1 MAETVNPSSIP
12 RCECPS
18 EDVLLEYLLGVA
30 DDFVS
35 VSIDTHISTCDPC
48 NQRLTELESTHGA
61 QLRETLQAPSLHD
74 ATDPAPVEA
83 QQAIDAAW
91 RAVQQRLCEDL
102 STGASPVSVGQYRIL
117 ERIGCGGM
125 GSVYRAEHTQLKK
138 IVALKLIPTEW
149 SHPQTLQRF
158 EREIRAAGQLQHPG
172 IVTATDAGTHSGM
185 QYLAMEFVDGLD
197 LGKLSRS
204 ICPIPTADA
213 CEIARQLSLALAH
226 AHPLGII
233 HRDIKPSN
241 VMLDRMGHVKLFDF
255 GLVHF
260 HRWDGPVGELTTV
273 GQFLGTLDYM
283 APEQAERSDVVD
295 ARSDLYS
302 LGATLFKLLTGQTP
316 LAMTPHQSPI
326 EKLKRLSQHQPIK
339 LQTLRPDLHPEL
351 CDIVNRLL
359 ATQPDARLPSAL
371 HVAQALQPFC
381 ESSDLAGLATRALQ
395 SEQAHTFDAGGE
407 TIAHRRPNSL
417 SQSDPSA
424 SATQS
429 SARRRP
435 PVWAW
440 VALAALPL
448 FGFFGWRILL
458 ESDQGNLVIE
468 SASDTTKI
476 EIKRR
481 AGGAT
486 QEMTV
491 EPGAQLTHLYA
502 GDYDI
507 TIHEGSDQVSIEPK
521 QVQLRR
527 GETVIARIIRSQKQE
542 SGSTQSGTMGT
553 ATAALPGELRRSSF
567 AGVSLPAS
575 VETILFKG
583 KSLSEWLLVLERE
596 RDPDEWKKAFEALH
610 NADPQLV
617 NSLAH
622 AIREMGLQ
630 HHFFSPVENG
640 WFLPVF
646 SHDEFDRLV
655 LESIQ
660 GESLQACL
668 EILSAVAEIPKLKMR
683 NGDVYQASRLSQS
696 WSFVEEKLSTSAPSS
711 ELLNVILSSKLFH
724 SIAKIKDTDFL
735 KTHPWIAFLTH
746 RIQIDTQR
754 DKEFT
759 STIATLLNDPK
770 LDLGRFLF
778 LAAYTP
784 FSGSADDDLDAW
796 REQVRERLANE
807 LHRWAG
813 SGKVLGGLGM
823 GPMMV
828 TTNFDGIGFGRG
840 NSTKGIGGGYWGGGP
855 VGGGGMGGG
864 GMGGAYGGMNPNE
877 PSELGLQLLALCSR
891 IPRDLRPVE
900 AIEQL
905 AMSMRP
911 IAANASES
919 KSLGGIS
926 WGNVYTFDNEFLGEL
941 TAQGMR
947 KLTEP
952 EVASGLLRW
961 LDQLR
966 LGDMV
971 AHGEV
976 VNQFWN
982 ALKRPATANPLD
994 WIVESGRDQSK
1005 IDQLMKFL
1013 PESFADLE
1021 LGVSHVVLETDRSVH
1036 HGSFVVGPGMGVGQ
1050 DRFEITL
1057 KLEPAGWRVAT
1068 FKYGKNIIE
1077 F

>member
-1 MAETVNPSSIP
+1 
-12 RCECPS
+12 
-18 EDVLLEYLLGVA
+18 
-30 DDFVS
+30 
-35 VSIDTHISTCDPC
+35 
-48 NQRLTELESTHGA
+48 
-61 QLRETLQAPSLHD
+61 
-74 ATDPAPVEA
+74 
-83 QQAIDAAW
+83 
-91 RAVQQRLCEDL
+91 
-102 STGASPVSVGQYRIL
+102 
-117 ERIGCGGM
+117 
-125 GSVYRAEHTQLKK
+125 
-138 IVALKLIPTEW
+138 
-149 SHPQTLQRF
+149 
-158 EREIRAAGQLQHPG
+158 
-172 IVTATDAGTHSGM
+172 
-185 QYLAMEFVDGLD
+185 
-197 LGKLSRS
+197 
-204 ICPIPTADA
+204 
-213 CEIARQLSLALAH
+213 
-226 AHPLGII
+226 
-233 HRDIKPSN
+233 
-241 VMLDRMGHVKLFDF
+241 
-255 GLVHF
+255 
-260 HRWDGPVGELTTV
+260 
-273 GQFLGTLDYM
+273 
-283 APEQAERSDVVD
+283 
-295 ARSDLYS
+295 
-302 LGATLFKLLTGQTP
+302 
-316 LAMTPHQSPI
+316 MTSHQSPI
-326 EKLKRLSQHQPIK
+326 EKLTRLSQHQPIK

-395 SEQAHTFDAGGE
+395 SEQARTFDAGGE

-424 SATQS
+424 SANQS
-429 SARRRP
+429 SARHLP
-435 PVWAW
+435 PVWVW
-440 VALAALPL
+440 IALAALPL
-448 FGFFGWRILL
+448 FGFLGWRILL

-491 EPGAQLTHLYA
+491 EPGAQLTRLYA

-542 SGSTQSGTMGT
+542 SGSTQSGTMGG
-553 ATAALPGELRRSSF
+553 AGAAVPEASQRYSF

-596 RDPDEWKKAFEALH
+596 RDPVAWLEAFEALH
-610 NADPQLV
+610 KADPQLV
-617 NSLAH
+617 NSLSH
-622 AIREMGLQ
+622 AIREIGLQ
-630 HHFFSPVENG
+630 HHFFSPVSNG

-646 SHDEFDRLV
+646 SHEELDRLV

-711 ELLNVILSSKLFH
+711 ELLNAILISKLFH

-735 KTHPWIAFLTH
+735 KKHPWIAFLTH

-759 STIATLLNDPK
+759 STIATLLNDPQ
-770 LDLGRFLF
+770 LDLDRFLL
-778 LAAYTP
+778 LAGYTP
-784 FSGSADDDLDAW
+784 YYGSADDDLDAC
-796 REQVRERLANE
+796 REQVRQRLAKE

-823 GPMMV
+823 GPTMV
-828 TTNFDGIGFGRG
+828 TTNFDGIGFGRNKSSSFSG
-840 NSTKGIGGGYWGGGP
+840 
-855 VGGGGMGGG
+855 VMGGT
-864 GMGGAYGGMNPNE
+864 YGGMVPNAR
-877 PSELGLQLLALCSR
+877 SELGLQMLALCSR
-891 IPRDLRPVE
+891 IPRELRPVE
-900 AIEQL
+900 ALEQL
-905 AMSMRP
+905 ATSMRP

-926 WGNVYTFDNEFLGEL
+926 WGDVYTFDNEFLGVL
-941 TAQGMR
+941 TDQGMR

-1005 IDQLMKFL
+1005 IDRLLQFL

-1021 LGVSHVVLETDRSVH
+1021 LGVSHVVLENDRSVH
-1036 HGSFVVGPGMGVGQ
+1036 HGAFVAGPGMGVGQ
-1050 DRFEITL
+1050 YRFEITL

>member
-1 MAETVNPSSIP
+1 MHSMADTVNRSSIP
-12 RCECPS
+12 RCDCPS
-18 EDVLLEYLLGVA
+18 QDVLVEYLLGVA

-74 ATDPAPVEA
+74 ATDPAPADA

-91 RAVQQRLCEDL
+91 RAVQRRLCEDL

-395 SEQAHTFDAGGE
+395 SEQARTFDAGGE

-424 SATQS
+424 SANQS
-429 SARRRP
+429 SARRLP

-486 QEMTV
+486 QEMIV
-491 EPGAQLTHLYA
+491 EPGAKLTRLHA

-542 SGSTQSGTMGT
+542 SGSTQSGTMGGGG
-553 ATAALPGELRRSSF
+553 AAVPEELQRSSF

-610 NADPQLV
+610 KADPQLV
-617 NSLAH
+617 NSLAQ
-622 AIREMGLQ
+622 AIRELGLQ

-646 SHDEFDRLV
+646 SHEEFDRLV

-711 ELLNVILSSKLFH
+711 ELLNAILISKLFH
-724 SIAKIKDTDFL
+724 SIAKIKDTDFF
-735 KTHPWIAFLTH
+735 KKHSWIAFLTH
-746 RIQIDTQR
+746 RIQIDTQN
-754 DKEFT
+754 DKDFT

-770 LDLGRFLF
+770 LDLYRFLL
-778 LAAYTP
+778 LASYTP
-784 FSGSADDDLDAW
+784 FSGSTADDLDAC
-796 REQVRERLANE
+796 REQVRKRLDNE
-807 LHRWAG
+807 LRRWAG

-823 GPMMV
+823 EPPMV

-840 NSTKGIGGGYWGGGP
+840 NP
-855 VGGGGMGGG
+855 PGGMV
-864 GMGGAYGGMNPNE
+864 PNAR
-877 PSELGLQLLALCSR
+877 SELGLQMLALCSR
-891 IPRDLRPVE
+891 IPRNLRPVE
-900 AIEQL
+900 A
-905 AMSMRP
+905 
-911 IAANASES
+911 
-919 KSLGGIS
+919 
-926 WGNVYTFDNEFLGEL
+926 
-941 TAQGMR
+941 
-947 KLTEP
+947 
-952 EVASGLLRW
+952 
-961 LDQLR
+961 
-966 LGDMV
+966 
-971 AHGEV
+971 
-976 VNQFWN
+976 
-982 ALKRPATANPLD
+982 
-994 WIVESGRDQSK
+994 
-1005 IDQLMKFL
+1005 
-1013 PESFADLE
+1013 LE
-1021 LGVSHVVLETDRSVH
+1021 
-1036 HGSFVVGPGMGVGQ
+1036 
-1050 DRFEITL
+1050 
-1057 KLEPAGWRVAT
+1057 
-1068 FKYGKNIIE
+1068 
-1077 F
+1077 

>member
-1 MAETVNPSSIP
+1 MHSMADTVNRSSIP
-12 RCECPS
+12 RCDCPS
-18 EDVLLEYLLGVA
+18 QDVLVEYLLGVA

-74 ATDPAPVEA
+74 ATDPAPADA

-91 RAVQQRLCEDL
+91 RAVQRRLCEDL

-197 LGKLSRS
+197 LGKLSRI

-486 QEMTV
+486 QEMIV
-491 EPGAQLTHLYA
+491 EPGAKLTRLHA

-527 GETVIARIIRSQKQE
+527 GETVIARIVRSQKQE
-542 SGSTQSGTMGT
+542 SGSTQSGTMGGGG
-553 ATAALPGELRRSSF
+553 AAVPEELQRSSF

-622 AIREMGLQ
+622 AIRELGLQ

-646 SHDEFDRLV
+646 SHEEFDRLV

-696 WSFVEEKLSTSAPSS
+696 WVFVEEKLSTSAPSS
-711 ELLNVILSSKLFH
+711 ELLNAILISKLFH

-735 KTHPWIAFLTH
+735 KKHPWIAFLTH

-770 LDLGRFLF
+770 LDLDRFLL
-778 LAAYTP
+778 LASYTP

-823 GPMMV
+823 GPTMV

-840 NSTKGIGGGYWGGGP
+840 NSTKGIGGGM
-855 VGGGGMGGG
+855 GGGGMGGG
-864 GMGGAYGGMNPNE
+864 RGGTYGGMD
-877 PSELGLQLLALCSR
+877 PSVRYELGLQMLALCSR

-900 AIEQL
+900 ALEQL
-905 AMSMRP
+905 ATSMRP

-919 KSLGGIS
+919 KTLGGIS

-982 ALKRPATANPLD
+982 ALKSPATANPLD

-1005 IDQLMKFL
+1005 IDRLLQFL

-1021 LGVSHVVLETDRSVH
+1021 LGVSHVVLENDRSVH
-1036 HGSFVVGPGMGVGQ
+1036 HGVFVPGPGMGAAQ

>member
-1 MAETVNPSSIP
+1 MHFMADTVNPSSIP
-12 RCECPS
+12 RYECPS

-35 VSIDTHISTCDPC
+35 VSIDTHISTCDTC

-61 QLRETLQAPSLHD
+61 QLRDTLQAPSLHD
-74 ATDPAPVEA
+74 ATDPAPAEA
-83 QQAIDAAW
+83 QHAIDAAW

-197 LGKLSRS
+197 LGKLSRI

-326 EKLKRLSQHQPIK
+326 DKLKRLSQHQPIK
-339 LQTLRPDLHPEL
+339 LQTLRPDLPSEL
-351 CDIVNRLL
+351 CDLVNRLL

-395 SEQAHTFDAGGE
+395 SDQARTSDAGGE

-424 SATQS
+424 SANQS
-429 SARRRP
+429 SARHLP
-435 PVWAW
+435 PVWVW
-440 VALAALPL
+440 IALAALPL
-448 FGFFGWRILL
+448 FGFLGWRILL

-491 EPGAQLTHLYA
+491 EPGAQLTRLYA

-527 GETVIARIIRSQKQE
+527 GETVIARIVRSQKQE
-542 SGSTQSGTMGT
+542 SGSTQSGTMGG
-553 ATAALPGELRRSSF
+553 AGAAVPEASQRYSF

-583 KSLSEWLLVLERE
+583 KTLSEWLLVLERE
-596 RDPDEWKKAFEALH
+596 RDPVAWLEAFEALH
-610 NADPQLV
+610 KADPQLV
-617 NSLAH
+617 NSLSH
-622 AIREMGLQ
+622 AIREIGLQ
-630 HHFFSPVENG
+630 HHFFSPVSNG

-646 SHDEFDRLV
+646 SHEELDRLV

-668 EILSAVAEIPKLKMR
+668 EILSAVAKMPKLKLC

-696 WSFVEEKLSTSAPSS
+696 WAFVEEKLSTSAPSS
-711 ELLNVILSSKLFH
+711 ELLNAILVSELFH
-724 SIAKIKDTDFL
+724 SIVKIKDTDFF
-735 KTHPWIAFLTH
+735 KKHSWIAFLTH
-746 RIQIDTQR
+746 CIQIETHQIDTQE
-754 DKEFT
+754 DKDFT
-759 STIATLLNDPK
+759 STITTLLDDQK
-770 LDLGRFLF
+770 LDLDRFLL
-778 LAAYTP
+778 LAGYTP
-784 FSGSADDDLDAW
+784 YSGSADDDLDAC
-796 REQVRERLANE
+796 REQVRQRLDNE
-807 LHRWAG
+807 LRRWAG

-823 GPMMV
+823 GPTMV
-828 TTNFDGIGFGRG
+828 TTNFDGIGFGRNKSSSFSG
-840 NSTKGIGGGYWGGGP
+840 
-855 VGGGGMGGG
+855 VMGGT
-864 GMGGAYGGMNPNE
+864 YGGMVPNAR
-877 PSELGLQLLALCSR
+877 SELGLQMLALCSR
-891 IPRDLRPVE
+891 IPRELRPVE
-900 AIEQL
+900 ALEQL
-905 AMSMRP
+905 ATSMRP

-919 KSLGGIS
+919 QSLGGIS
-926 WGNVYTFDNEFLGEL
+926 WGNVYTFDNEFLGVL
-941 TAQGMR
+941 TDQGMR

-1005 IDQLMKFL
+1005 IDRLMKFL
-1013 PESFADLE
+1013 PESYADLE
-1021 LGVSHVVLETDRSVH
+1021 LRVFQVDLENDRSVH
-1036 HGSFVVGPGMGVGQ
+1036 HGYFVPGPGMGAAQ

-1068 FKYGKNIIE
+1068 FKFRKNIID

>member
-1 MAETVNPSSIP
+1 MQPSP
-12 RCECPS
+12 
-18 EDVLLEYLLGVA
+18 
-30 DDFVS
+30 
-35 VSIDTHISTCDPC
+35 
-48 NQRLTELESTHGA
+48 
-61 QLRETLQAPSLHD
+61 
-74 ATDPAPVEA
+74 
-83 QQAIDAAW
+83 
-91 RAVQQRLCEDL
+91 
-102 STGASPVSVGQYRIL
+102 
-117 ERIGCGGM
+117 
-125 GSVYRAEHTQLKK
+125 K
-138 IVALKLIPTEW
+138 
-149 SHPQTLQRF
+149 
-158 EREIRAAGQLQHPG
+158 
-172 IVTATDAGTHSGM
+172 
-185 QYLAMEFVDGLD
+185 
-197 LGKLSRS
+197 
-204 ICPIPTADA
+204 
-213 CEIARQLSLALAH
+213 
-226 AHPLGII
+226 
-233 HRDIKPSN
+233 
-241 VMLDRMGHVKLFDF
+241 
-255 GLVHF
+255 
-260 HRWDGPVGELTTV
+260 
-273 GQFLGTLDYM
+273 GTL
-283 APEQAERSDVVD
+283 P
-295 ARSDLYS
+295 
-302 LGATLFKLLTGQTP
+302 G
-316 LAMTPHQSPI
+316 
-326 EKLKRLSQHQPIK
+326 
-339 LQTLRPDLHPEL
+339 
-351 CDIVNRLL
+351 
-359 ATQPDARLPSAL
+359 
-371 HVAQALQPFC
+371 
-381 ESSDLAGLATRALQ
+381 
-395 SEQAHTFDAGGE
+395 
-407 TIAHRRPNSL
+407 
-417 SQSDPSA
+417 
-424 SATQS
+424 
-429 SARRRP
+429 
-435 PVWAW
+435 
-440 VALAALPL
+440 
-448 FGFFGWRILL
+448 
-458 ESDQGNLVIE
+458 LVIE

-486 QEMTV
+486 QEMIV
-491 EPGAQLTHLYA
+491 EPGAKLTRLHA

-542 SGSTQSGTMGT
+542 SGSTQSGTMGG
-553 ATAALPGELRRSSF
+553 AGAALPEELQRYSF
-567 AGVSLPAS
+567 AGGSLPAS

-630 HHFFSPVENG
+630 HHFFRYVSEG

-646 SHDEFDRLV
+646 SHEEFDRLV

-668 EILSAVAEIPKLKMR
+668 EFLSAVAEIPKLKMR

-711 ELLNVILSSKLFH
+711 ELLNVILISKLFH
-724 SIAKIKDTDFL
+724 SIVKIKDTDFL

-746 RIQIDTQR
+746 RIQIDTQW

-770 LDLGRFLF
+770 LDLDRFLL
-778 LAAYTP
+778 LASYTP

-796 REQVRERLANE
+796 REQVRERLAND
-807 LHRWAG
+807 LRRWAG

-823 GPMMV
+823 GPTIV

-840 NSTKGIGGGYWGGGP
+840 NSTKGIGGG
-855 VGGGGMGGG
+855 MGGG
-864 GMGGAYGGMNPNE
+864 RGGTYGGMD
-877 PSELGLQLLALCSR
+877 PSVRYELGLQLLALCSR

-900 AIEQL
+900 ALEQL
-905 AMSMRP
+905 ATSMRP
-911 IAANASES
+911 IAENASES
-919 KSLGGIS
+919 KTLGGIS

-982 ALKRPATANPLD
+982 ALKSPATANPLD

-1005 IDQLMKFL
+1005 IDRLLQFL

-1021 LGVSHVVLETDRSVH
+1021 LGVSHVVLENDRSVH
-1036 HGSFVVGPGMGVGQ
+1036 HGAFVAGPGMGAAQ

-1068 FKYGKNIIE
+1068 FKYGKNLIE